1 MSPFP
6 LVTLVARDVASDSKA
21 RSSSATSA
29 SSRCRA
35 MRASPARATIV
46 AHSCCASIASLRRAG
61 SIDGGKDGDEEER
74 CSPPVRVPSASVSSP
89 LSPDDGDD
97 VGSAPEKRGEPGEC
111 GRARGLA
118 GFGPTGGVDPS
129 EPSLSLMA
137 YLSVFS
143 VCSAWPCPGETCAR
157 STVLLFF
164 PMNASLSTCVSLL
177 PRNGTLC
184 SPTKL
189 GSAARAPPSLPPFT
203 PHPTDS
209 ARMHSLRASSDLL
222 ISAPSRLIRWSTSLP
237 LSAPRSDPARSTS
250 ASLEG
255 ILLTPSS
262 PGSFDLSVTWNTA
275 CERELVALPS
285 VLLVFLHRIPRSTS
299 ERTSVASSAVT
310 SRSPTILVRP
320 RASSRAWQGALS
332 LSRS

>member
-1 MSPFP
+1 
-6 LVTLVARDVASDSKA
+6 
-21 RSSSATSA
+21 
-29 SSRCRA
+29 
-35 MRASPARATIV
+35 
-46 AHSCCASIASLRRAG
+46 
-61 SIDGGKDGDEEER
+61 
-74 CSPPVRVPSASVSSP
+74 
-89 LSPDDGDD
+89 
-97 VGSAPEKRGEPGEC
+97 
-111 GRARGLA
+111 
-118 GFGPTGGVDPS
+118 
-129 EPSLSLMA
+129 MA

-255 ILLTPSS
+255 VFLTPSS

-299 ERTSVASSAVT
+299 LRTSSASSAVT
-310 SRSPTILVRP
+310 SRRPTILVRP